1 MASVL
6 SVVKFRIAHLVG
18 ESLRQAATVQNAI
31 PGQRRLH
38 NAKCGRVRG
47 ALCAG
52 NCHQEFWH
60 GGCVA
65 FIHKRDA
72 MSDTIFLFTTLA
84 FFALALAYT
93 RACAWL

>member
-1 MASVL
+1 MTTRRL
-6 SVVKFRIAHLVG
+6 PPG
-18 ESLRQAATVQNAI
+18 RQSSTVQNAI
-31 PGQRRLH
+31 LGQRRLH
-38 NAKCGRVRG
+38 NANCGRVRG

-72 MSDTIFLFTTLA
+72 MSDTIFLFITLA
-84 FFALALAYT
+84 FFTLALAYT

>member
-1 MASVL
+1 MIAGRLPRERRAS
-6 SVVKFRIAHLVG
+6 
-18 ESLRQAATVQNAI
+18 TVQNAI
-31 PGQRRLH
+31 LGQRRLH
-38 NAKCGRVRG
+38 NANRGRARA
-47 ALCAG
+47 ALCAD
-52 NCHQEFWH
+52 NPCQEFWH

-65 FIHKRDA
+65 FIQKRDA

>member
-1 MASVL
+1 MRL
-6 SVVKFRIAHLVG
+6 QIAHLVG
-18 ESLRQAATVQNAI
+18 ESLCQAATVQNAI
-31 PGQRRLH
+31 PKYHRLH
-38 NAKCGRVRG
+38 NANRGRAGG
-47 ALCAG
+47 ALCAS
-52 NCHQEFWH
+52 NRRQKIWH

-65 FIHKRDA
+65 FIQKRDA